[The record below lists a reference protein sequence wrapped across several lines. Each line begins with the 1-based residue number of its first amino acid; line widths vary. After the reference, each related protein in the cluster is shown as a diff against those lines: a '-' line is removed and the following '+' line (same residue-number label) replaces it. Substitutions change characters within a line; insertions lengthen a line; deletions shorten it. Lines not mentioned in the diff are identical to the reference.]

1 MFFKT
6 VLSRQY
12 LCTYLNWHSNP
23 FFAVVLILN
32 SGADLRCYA
41 SPDPRDCEKGS
52 CPSRTYHNEGNA
64 SELVPQTAACGLKDQ
79 LYCAKVR
86 QLYFISKQPSRCSC
100 LCKGTVQQTRLEPL
114 SRAGN
119 SRAQGVWEE
128 ETKLILSP
136 PAAEKPRNWRC
147 VCAQQLEGRLLFPL
161 KLGKRFLVVSVTSRV
176 FNRSD

>member
-1 MFFKT
+1 M
-6 VLSRQY
+6 
-12 LCTYLNWHSNP
+12 
-23 FFAVVLILN
+23 VLILN
-32 SGADLRCYA
+32 SCAVHHQTPETARKGPALQELTMMKAMQVNLCHKLL
-41 SPDPRDCEKGS
+41 PR
-52 CPSRTYHNEGNA
+52 
-64 SELVPQTAACGLKDQ
+64 GLEDQ

-86 QLYFISKQPSRCSC
+86 QLYFIGKQPSRCSC
-100 LCKGTVQQTRLEPL
+100 LCKGTVQETRLEPL
-114 SRAGN
+114 SRARN

-161 KLGKRFLVVSVTSRV
+161 KLGKRFLAVSVTSRV